1 MLWVTTVVLWASVSH
16 VYGYSKQFPPGFKF
30 GAATAAYQVE
40 GAYNVSG
47 KFSISWPRL
56 LPTGLPNEISDDG
69 KNYYNNLIDGLLEK
83 GIEPIVSI
91 YHWEMPQL
99 LQDLGGWANPKISD
113 WFADYARVVFTLFG
127 DRVKIWLTINEPIV
141 ECDWYYGQGVLAPQL
156 DYYVGPYMCNKNL
169 LLSHAKAYRVY
180 DHEFR
185 HKYHGKLSIVN
196 HLLWLKPYSS
206 EYEED
211 AEIARQFLTGRY
223 AHAIYS
229 KKGGWPSVVE
239 KTVAKVSKEQGFRES
254 RLPPFTKEEIEL
266 VRGTY
271 DFFAMNHYTSRLVRA
286 AEPDEDVVESLFTYI
301 PDADLVLE
309 NDPTWTYGYSETM
322 PVLLAIQEGINVI
335 GYTYWS
341 LMDNFEWTGGYGVGE
356 PASARMGR
364 LNRSDTTALQKTDVK
379 QPPVTSLI
387 NPRIPYYPIILNSQK
402 AGKSENIWDRFV
414 HEHPERIDDRSTGDV
429 ACDSYHNWRRDLEMA
444 EELGLDFYRT
454 LVRPISCTKSN
465 RFGGW
470 ANPLIVDWFEDYA
483 KVVFAHFGD
492 RVKLW
497 LTINEPVILCEAFFN
512 AEVFPPAFISPD
524 LGVYLCSKHVMLAH
538 AKAWRVYDKLLKPKY
553 HGRVSLTTHIAWFES
568 LAPEYEELAEL
579 TMLNFGGRYSHA
591 IYSKIGGWPPALE
604 KALAEVSL
612 KRGYSRPQL
621 PPFTQEEIE
630 LVRGTYDFFALNH
643 YTSRLMRTAK
653 EGEKF
658 TEWPLGD
665 VEDLNGII
673 VRKADWAQAATSWFY
688 VNPEGI
694 RKSLVWLKQQYGDLE
709 VMITENGLATKA
721 GLDDQD
727 RVQYYRD
734 YLEQVLLAINED
746 GVNVTAYTAW
756 TLMDNYEWNNGYTVK
771 FGLYEVN
778 FTDPGRKRTPR
789 ASAHYYANIIR
800 THSLDVPTT
809 SIQL

>member
-1 MLWVTTVVLWASVSH
+1 MIWKHAVVLSTILAVS
-16 VYGYSKQFPPGFKF
+16 SSTILPFPPGFKF

-40 GAYNVSG
+40 GG
-47 KFSISWPRL
+47 W
-56 LPTGLPNEISDDG
+56 
-69 KNYYNNLIDGLLEK
+69 NLD
-83 GIEPIVSI
+83 
-91 YHWEMPQL
+91 
-99 LQDLGGWANPKISD
+99 
-113 WFADYARVVFTLFG
+113 
-127 DRVKIWLTINEPIV
+127 
-141 ECDWYYGQGVLAPQL
+141 
-156 DYYVGPYMCNKNL
+156 
-169 LLSHAKAYRVY
+169 
-180 DHEFR
+180 
-185 HKYHGKLSIVN
+185 
-196 HLLWLKPYSS
+196 
-206 EYEED
+206 
-211 AEIARQFLTGRY
+211 
-223 AHAIYS
+223 
-229 KKGGWPSVVE
+229 
-239 KTVAKVSKEQGFRES
+239 
-254 RLPPFTKEEIEL
+254 
-266 VRGTY
+266 
-271 DFFAMNHYTSRLVRA
+271 
-286 AEPDEDVVESLFTYI
+286 
-301 PDADLVLE
+301 
-309 NDPTWTYGYSETM
+309 
-322 PVLLAIQEGINVI
+322 
-335 GYTYWS
+335 
-341 LMDNFEWTGGYGVGE
+341 
-356 PASARMGR
+356 
-364 LNRSDTTALQKTDVK
+364 
-379 QPPVTSLI
+379 
-387 NPRIPYYPIILNSQK
+387 
-402 AGKSENIWDRFV
+402 GKSENIWDRFV

-444 EELGLDFYRT
+444 EELRLDFYRFSLSWSRILPSGFPNHINEAAIEYYNNVIDGILEKGIEP
-454 LVRPISCTKSN
+454 LVTIHHFDLPQSLQDL
-465 RFGGW
+465 GGW

-553 HGRVSLTTHIAWFES
+553 HGRVSLTTHITWFEP

-694 RKSLVWLKQQYGDLE
+694 RKGLVWLKQQYGDLE
-709 VMITENGLATKA
+709 FMITENGLATKA

-746 GVNVTAYTAW
+746 DVNVTAYTAW

-800 THSLDVPTT
+800 THSLEIPTT